1 MAALLGTNT
10 AVMLFQG
17 IQQEANPQFIRE
29 IALAIIAASLPFQGI
44 YFLIYTFLLEHN
56 GKLSKDRM
64 DRLHLAS
71 AVCQIIAYGSLV
83 GVGLMWYS
91 QSTYVGAAFVISTI
105 FAVILIRSVMNPV
118 SSDEL
123 E

>member
-29 IALAIIAASLPFQGI
+29 IALSIIAASLPFQGI